1 MISSFEDYNHRILRK
16 IQENKLKSID
26 NYPQPYYFTEPDTLF
41 GGIRFLS
48 DHPLPSGVN
57 DRNLGTGGNIGKNI
71 SKTFKKLAKDTG
83 KTLMKDA
90 PNMVSSVVNKS
101 VVPALSNYGEKAL
114 TNYLMPAVR
123 TVAEDAVPVA
133 LGMGRKRRGRKPK
146 YESES
151 DEEYDGGKFNLKKTL
166 KKGLSMAEKYAPQ
179 LAEKAA
185 MTIAE
190 NPEML
195 VALGRTKGGKFNLKK
210 TLKKGLSMAEK
221 YAPQLA
227 EKAAMTIAEN
237 PEMLVALGRKKGG
250 RLVKGSPEAKEW
262 ARKMREAKEAK
273 RK

>member
-1 MISSFEDYNHRILRK
+1 MISSFEDYNHKIIRK
-16 IQENKLKSID
+16 LQENKLKSIA
-26 NYPQPYYFTEPDTLF
+26 NYPQPNYFIEPDTLF

-57 DRNLGTGGNIGKNI
+57 DRNLATGGNIGKNI

-114 TNYLMPAVR
+114 TNYLMPAVK
-123 TVAEDAVPVA
+123 TIAEDAV
-133 LGMGRKRRGRKPK
+133 GTGRKRRMRKPK

-151 DEEYDGGKFNLKKTL
+151 DEEYEGGKFNLKKTL

-179 LAEKAA
+179 LAEKAM
-185 MTIAE
+185 MTVAE

-195 VALGRTKGGKFNLKK
+195 VALGRKKGGKFDFKK

-227 EKAAMTIAEN
+227 EKAMMTVAEN

-250 RLVKGSPEAKEW
+250 RFVKGSPEAK
-262 ARKMREAKEAK
+262 AHMQKIRAMRK
-273 RK
+273 